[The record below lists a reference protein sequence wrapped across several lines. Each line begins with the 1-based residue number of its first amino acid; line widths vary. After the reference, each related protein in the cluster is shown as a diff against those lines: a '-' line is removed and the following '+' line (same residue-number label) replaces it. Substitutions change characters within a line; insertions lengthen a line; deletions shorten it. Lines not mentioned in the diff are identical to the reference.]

1 MDPQPFPFL
10 SRMQTVKEASALC
23 RSFLDG
29 AVIFSWEV
37 HSKYQFVLFIFW
49 AALPIGGG
57 GQVESAPLF

>member
-49 AALPIGGG
+49 AALPI
-57 GQVESAPLF
+57 FN